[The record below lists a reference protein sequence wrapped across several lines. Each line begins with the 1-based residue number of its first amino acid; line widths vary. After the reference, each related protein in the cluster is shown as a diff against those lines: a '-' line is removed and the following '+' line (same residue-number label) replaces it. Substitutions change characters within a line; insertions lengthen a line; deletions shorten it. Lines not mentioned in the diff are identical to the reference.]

1 LAWDRGP
8 ISRHRFAY
16 REEGNPPILRPTV
29 DVHLFLAPN
38 GEWTTRALI
47 DTGAPITV
55 FDRGAGEALLVRF
68 GRAGAETGSLAI
80 LGAQRQIQFETIELC
95 LTNDTSEVWVAKVAF
110 ITDPTFQMAFQGI
123 LGTEG
128 FLDKWAVTFNKYYEY
143 FELLSPDEAY
153 DITMAG

>member
-1 LAWDRGP
+1 MAWDRG
-8 ISRHRFAY
+8 IITRHRFAY

-29 DVHLFLAPN
+29 DVQLYLPPH

-55 FDRGAGEALLVRF
+55 FDRGAGDALLVRF
-68 GRAGAETGSLAI
+68 DRAGAETGSIAI
-80 LGAQRQIQFETIELC
+80 LGAQRQIQFETIDLC
-95 LTNDTSEVWVAKVAF
+95 LANDPSYVWSARVAF
-110 ITDPTFQMAFQGI
+110 IKDPSFQMVFQGI

-153 DITMAG
+153 DAYND